1 MTKYKNVS
9 VGAVAIPQLGVHVL
23 DGDVID
29 TDADLSANELFASS
43 TAKSADVT
51 ANLPEDMIWGEPDL
65 SAPDVAPDLASDA
78 TPTDPATTATTE
90 GTN

>member
-9 VGAVAIPQLGVHVL
+9 GGVVDIPQLGVHVL
-23 DGDVID
+23 DGEVID

-43 TAKSADVT
+43 SAKSADVT
-51 ANLPEDMIWGEPDL
+51 ANLPDDMTEGAPDL
-65 SAPDVAPDLASDA
+65 SAPDATA
-78 TPTDPATTATTE
+78 TPDATDPATTATTE

>member
-9 VGAVAIPQLGVHVL
+9 GGVVDIPQLGVHVL
-23 DGDVID
+23 DGEVID

-43 TAKSADVT
+43 SAKSADVT
-51 ANLPEDMIWGEPDL
+51 ANLPDDMTEG
-65 SAPDVAPDLASDA
+65 APDATA
-78 TPTDPATTATTE
+78 TPDATDPATTATTE